1 MKKIFDKDNFEN
13 KSIKKKVWKHCSKKK
28 SCGEILYQSTM
39 FFFKKKTIKLN
50 YQPAQYEKKK
60 KLKLTKTILK
70 KKQRKNKKAIWKNTV
85 AINSVLKKKLQ
96 N

>member
-1 MKKIFDKDNFEN
+1 M
-13 KSIKKKVWKHCSKKK
+13 WKHCSKKK

-70 KKQRKNKKAIWKNTV
+70 KKQRKNKKTIWKNTV

>member
-1 MKKIFDKDNFEN
+1 
-13 KSIKKKVWKHCSKKK
+13 
-28 SCGEILYQSTM
+28 M

>member
-1 MKKIFDKDNFEN
+1 
-13 KSIKKKVWKHCSKKK
+13 
-28 SCGEILYQSTM
+28 M

-70 KKQRKNKKAIWKNTV
+70 KKQRKNKKSIWKNTV

>member
-1 MKKIFDKDNFEN
+1 
-13 KSIKKKVWKHCSKKK
+13 VWKHCSKKK

-60 KLKLTKTILK
+60 LKLTKTILK
-70 KKQRKNKKAIWKNTV
+70 KKQRKKKKAIWKNTV

>member
-1 MKKIFDKDNFEN
+1 
-13 KSIKKKVWKHCSKKK
+13 VWKHCSKKK

-60 KLKLTKTILK
+60 KKLKLTKTILNK
-70 KKQRKNKKAIWKNTV
+70 KKNHMEKHCSNQQCFKEKTT
-85 AINSVLKKKLQ
+85 KLNFQ
-96 N
+96 PAQY

>member
-1 MKKIFDKDNFEN
+1 M
-13 KSIKKKVWKHCSKKK
+13 
-28 SCGEILYQSTM
+28 
-39 FFFKKKTIKLN
+39 
-50 YQPAQYEKKK
+50 KKK

>member
-1 MKKIFDKDNFEN
+1 M
-13 KSIKKKVWKHCSKKK
+13 WKHCSKKK

-60 KLKLTKTILK
+60 TKTNK
-70 KKQRKNKKAIWKNTV
+70 DNSEKKNKEKR
-85 AINSVLKKKLQ
+85 KKPYGKTL
-96 N
+96 